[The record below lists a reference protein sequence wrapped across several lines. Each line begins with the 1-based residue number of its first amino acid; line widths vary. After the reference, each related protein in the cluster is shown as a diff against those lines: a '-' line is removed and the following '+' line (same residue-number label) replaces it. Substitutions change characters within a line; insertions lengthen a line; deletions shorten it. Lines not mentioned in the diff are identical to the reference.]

1 MENSN
6 FNIEPIQ
13 QAEIIPQPKR
23 KNKAKTIIWV
33 IVAIIVVAG
42 ATGFAYLYGGY
53 RMRQDIY
60 NVDGDDTTYPA
71 DSVFVDGWASPED
84 FATWRNATFT
94 IPQYDD
100 IPVAFQRGIVK
111 IFMDNNY
118 FSKENNELYFFTKI
132 KDRAYRVI
140 AYGDF
145 TGQGEKEM
153 AFLLEKS
160 DFASSAIYIIPQ
172 KGNILY
178 WKALSGELPTIK
190 SFKKGALIFMDKMEL
205 TPAPSDGI
213 IKQTKSSK
221 YVLIYNRQTKT
232 FDEYYQYTDE
242 DIKGANEETDEGEPE
257 EADEPDTTAISEQ

>member
-6 FNIEPIQ
+6 FNIEPVQ
-13 QAEIIPQPKR
+13 NTEIIPQPKR
-23 KNKAKTIIWV
+23 KNRAKTVIWI
-33 IVAIIVVAG
+33 IVAIIVIAG

-53 RMRQDIY
+53 KMRQDYY
-60 NVDGDDTTYPA
+60 NSGDSTSYPA

-84 FATWRNATFT
+84 FATWKGATFT
-94 IPQYDD
+94 IPQYND
-100 IPVAFQRGIVK
+100 IPIAFQRAIVK

-118 FSKENNELYFFTKI
+118 FSKDNNDLYFFTKI

-160 DFASSAIYIIPQ
+160 DYASSAIYIIPQ

-178 WKALSGELPTIK
+178 WKELSGELPTIK

-213 IKQTKSSK
+213 IKQTKNSK

-232 FDEYYQYTDE
+232 FDQYYQYTNE
-242 DIKGANEETDEGEPE
+242 DIKSANEETDEGEE
-257 EADEPDTTAISEQ
+257 EADEPDSATVAEL